1 MKIYKRKYVDN
12 HDAIKEGRFI
22 VTGEW
27 ANGLKA
33 YSRIDEDGNII
44 PEEEGSYYQILG
56 PFRKMY
62 MLHV

>member
-1 MKIYKRKYVDN
+1 MRIYKRLYVEKYGEIN
-12 HDAIKEGRFI
+12 MGRFI

-44 PEEEGSYYQILG
+44 PEEEGAYYQQITPMG
-56 PFRKMY
+56 NKY

>member
-1 MKIYKRKYVDN
+1 MKIYKRLYTDKNGD
-12 HDAIKEGRFI
+12 IKEGRFI

-44 PEEEGSYYQILG
+44 PEEEGLYYQLRFGGQLFMI
-56 PFRKMY
+56 
-62 MLHV
+62 HV